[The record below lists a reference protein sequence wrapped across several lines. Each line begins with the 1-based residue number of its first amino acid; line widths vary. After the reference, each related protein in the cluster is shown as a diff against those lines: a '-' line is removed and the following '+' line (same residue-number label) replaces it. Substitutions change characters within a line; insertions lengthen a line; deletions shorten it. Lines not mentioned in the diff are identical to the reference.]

1 MQQLNAAFVLSVGPN
16 FLERVRALPAWIQ
29 EVVMHGLHH
38 RAALAPVAAHL
49 HSDVD
54 LRVVE
59 PGFPP
64 ELPVQRAS

>member
-29 EVVMHGLHH
+29 EVVMHGLHY
-38 RAALAPVAAHL
+38 RPTSALAVAHL
-49 HSDVD
+49 RSDVD
-54 LRVVE
+54 LRAVQ

-64 ELPVQRAS
+64 ELSVYET